1 MNIFFLS
8 ANVKK
13 CAKYHCN
20 KHVVKMILEYV
31 QLMSTAWHILDS
43 EQAEEHYENSL
54 ICKKSHV
61 NHPCNIW
68 IRQHVNNY
76 MFVGRLALAIVDQWN
91 FRFNHSKIHGC
102 QSKLDFL
109 VANPPSSIPRS
120 NISKTKAN
128 PHGFTLPLPQCMP
141 DDCKYKPEKKS
152 FGACIQAYR
161 QCYVQ
166 EKSYM
171 AEWYKNQG
179 KEKIQLSPPWWWVD

>member
-1 MNIFFLS
+1 
-8 ANVKK
+8 
-13 CAKYHCN
+13 
-20 KHVVKMILEYV
+20 
-31 QLMSTAWHILDS
+31 MSTAWHILDPVV
-43 EQAEEHYENSL
+43 AEKHYENSL
-54 ICKKSHV
+54 LCKKSHM

-68 IRQHVNNY
+68 IREHINNY
-76 MFVGRLALAIVDQWN
+76 IFVSQLALALTKEWN
-91 FRFNHSKIHGC
+91 FRFCHDKKHAC
-102 QSKLDFL
+102 HHKLQFL
-109 VANPPSSIPRS
+109 LANPPPSIPRT
-120 NISKTKAN
+120 NLPKTKSN

-141 DDCKYKPEKKS
+141 DDCKYKPNKKS